1 MNSPVNIF
9 VCIGF
14 FFLII
19 LFRCTLL
26 ILANSTEQANSN
38 QAALSNGDISWIQ
51 ESRDGTVHNTPK
63 TQSPTCSACKPTTI
77 DKITQ
82 QPLHIAII
90 GGGPRGI
97 SVVERICAVAPADRV
112 LEIHIIDSV
121 LLGGGSVWNTSGNNN
136 RLVMNTVMSQV
147 TIFTDPTVTCSG
159 PIRQGPTMYEWAIQH
174 DSHNGPQPGPND
186 YASRAQYGR
195 YLNWALGHIKELAP
209 GNVRIKEHLA
219 HAIRLDDAG
228 CSRHQIVALSDGQVL
243 HGIAA
248 VVLALG
254 HLPQQL
260 TGDEEQQRA
269 YASTHSLRYIPPANP
284 ANVELDMIQ
293 AQEKVFIRGLG
304 LCFFDYLSLFTEGRG
319 GRFTTEPDGS
329 LKYHASGKEPLLFAG
344 SSRGVPHRARPKN
357 EKGVNVYHRP
367 LLLTDDNLARFRN
380 QAKQGKPPSFSRDI
394 QPLIMREMESVYYTT
409 LLQQRGQDF
418 SGFRHLATASPYIP
432 LTLPQLQQFG
442 IIQKDKE
449 SWESSLN
456 PRLPAKMT
464 YTEHRDWIISYL
476 VEDSRQAALGNI
488 NGPHAAAR
496 DALRDLRNCIR
507 LAIDHDGIS
516 GDSREAD
523 VDAYFTPES
532 NFISVGPP
540 RFRID
545 QAAAL
550 IRAGILSIMG
560 PGIRVDRGDH
570 MWVARSPT
578 IPDYQLHVMTLIEAR
593 LPKPCVS
600 RTSDPLLSY
609 LLETGQC
616 RPHKI
621 DGYESGALDITAAPY
636 NLRDGRGRP
645 HPARLVL
652 GVPTEGIHWTTTAG
666 ARPCIN
672 SAMLRESDEVAQ
684 AVLRLIKGA

>member
-1 MNSPVNIF
+1 MYW
-9 VCIGF
+9 
-14 FFLII
+14 FLLFII
-19 LFRCTLL
+19 LFHCKLL
-26 ILANSTEQANSN
+26 IIANNNTEQANSN
-38 QAALSNGDISWIQ
+38 QAAFSNGNISWIQ
-51 ESRDGTVHNTPK
+51 ESRDGTYHDTP
-63 TQSPTCSACKPTTI
+63 TSQSPTCSACIPTTI
-77 DKITQ
+77 DRITQ

-97 SVVERICAVAPADRV
+97 SAAERICAVAPADRV

-121 LLGGGSVWNTSGNNN
+121 LPGGGSVWNTSETNN

-159 PIRQGPTMYEWAIQH
+159 PIRQGPTMYQWAIQH
-174 DSHNGPQPGPND
+174 DSHNCPQPGPND
-186 YASRAQYGR
+186 YATRAQYGR
-195 YLNWALGHIKELAP
+195 YLTWALGHIKELAP
-209 GNVRIKEHLA
+209 GNVRIQEHLA
-219 HAIRLDDAG
+219 RAIRLDDAG
-228 CSRHQIVALSDGQVL
+228 SGRHQIIALSDGQVL
-243 HGIAA
+243 HGITA

-254 HLPQQL
+254 SLPQQL
-260 TGDEEQQRA
+260 TSDEEQHST

-329 LKYHASGKEPLLFAG
+329 LKYHPSGKEPMLFAG
-344 SSRGVPHRARPKN
+344 SSRGVPHRARPEN
-357 EKGVNVYHRP
+357 AKGVYRYHHP
-367 LLLTDDNLARFRN
+367 LLLTGDTLVRFRS
-380 QAKQGKPPSFSRDI
+380 QARKGKLASFSRDI
-394 QPLIMREMESVYYTT
+394 QPLIMREMECVYYET
-409 LLQQRGQDF
+409 LLQQRGQNAT
-418 SGFRHLATASPYIP
+418 GFRHLAIANPYSPIP
-432 LTLPQLQQFG
+432 MSELETFG
-442 IIQKDKE
+442 ISQEDKE

-456 PRLPAKMT
+456 PHPPAKMT

-476 VEDSRQAALGNI
+476 AEDSRQAALGNI

-496 DALRDLRNCIR
+496 DALRDLRNSIR

-516 GDSREAD
+516 GHSREAD
-523 VDAYFTPES
+523 VDASFTPES
-532 NFISVGPP
+532 NFLSVGPP
-540 RFRID
+540 RYRID

-550 IRAGILSIMG
+550 IRAGVLSIMG
-560 PGIRVDRGDH
+560 PGIRVEHGDH

-578 IPDYQLHVMTLIEAR
+578 IPDYQLHAMTLIEAR
-593 LPKPCVS
+593 LPRPCVS
-600 RTSDPLLSY
+600 RTSDPLLAH

-621 DGYESGALDITAAPY
+621 DGYESGGLDITAAPY
-636 NLRDGRGRP
+636 NLRDGQGRP
-645 HPARLVL
+645 HHARLVL

-666 ARPCIN
+666 ARPGIN

-684 AVLRLIKGA
+684 AVLRLINEA

>member
-1 MNSPVNIF
+1 MYWF
-9 VCIGF
+9 LLY
-14 FFLII
+14 LII
-19 LFRCTLL
+19 LIHCKPLT
-26 ILANSTEQANSN
+26 IANNTEQPNSN
-38 QAALSNGDISWIQ
+38 HRWTQ
-51 ESRDGTVHNTPK
+51 EPCDGTVHDIPAC
-63 TQSPTCSACKPTTI
+63 QSPTGSASIPTMI
-77 DKITQ
+77 DRITQ

-97 SVVERICAVAPADRV
+97 SVAERICAVAPADRV

-121 LLGGGSVWNTSGNNN
+121 LPGGGSVWNTSGNNN

-147 TIFTDPTVTCSG
+147 TVFTDSTVTCSG
-159 PIRQGPTMYEWAIQH
+159 PIREGPTMYQWAIQH

-195 YLNWALGHIKELAP
+195 YLTWALGHIKELAP
-209 GNVRIKEHLA
+209 CNVRIQEHLA
-219 HAIRLDDAG
+219 HAIRLDDAAG
-228 CSRHQIVALSDGQVL
+228 GRHQIIALSDGQIL
-243 HGIAA
+243 HGITA

-260 TGDEEQQRA
+260 TSDEEQHQT
-269 YASTHSLRYIPPANP
+269 YASTHFLRYIPPANP
-284 ANVELDMIQ
+284 ANVELDIIQ
-293 AQEKVFIRGLG
+293 SQEKVLLRGLG

-344 SSRGVPHRARPKN
+344 SSRGIPHRARPEN
-357 EKGVNVYHRP
+357 EKGVDIYHRP
-367 LLLTDDNLARFRN
+367 ILLTGDNLARFRS

-394 QPLIMREMESVYYTT
+394 QPLVMREMECVYYMT

-418 SGFRHLATASPYIP
+418 IGFRHLATANAYSP

-442 IIQKDKE
+442 ISQEDKE

-456 PRLPAKMT
+456 PRLPTKMT

-476 VEDSRQAALGNI
+476 EEDSRQAALGNL
-488 NGPHAAAR
+488 NGPHGAGR
-496 DALRDLRNCIR
+496 DALRDIRNSIR

-516 GDSREAD
+516 GYSRETD
-523 VDAYFTPES
+523 VDSSFTRES
-532 NFISVGPP
+532 NFLSVGPP
-540 RFRID
+540 RYRID
-545 QAAAL
+545 QTLAL
-550 IRAGILSIMG
+550 IRAGVLSIMG
-560 PGIRVDRGDH
+560 PGIKVERGDD

-578 IPDYQLHVMTLIEAR
+578 IPDYQLHVMTLIEAH

-621 DGYESGALDITAAPY
+621 DGYESGALDIPAAPY
-636 NLRDGRGRP
+636 NLKDGQGRP

-652 GVPTEGIHWTTTAG
+652 GVPTEGIHWTTAAG
-666 ARPCIN
+666 ARPSIN
-672 SAMLRESDEVAQ
+672 SAMLRETDEVAQ
-684 AVLRLIKGA
+684 AVLRLIKEA